1 MTEFPERCG
10 LCGTDLEEQAANR
23 ETAAGGSEGV
33 YCSPGCRRVATALGS
48 AVGTAEAQESRGAE
62 HSDGEGTQEPAGGE
76 GAATVD
82 GPPAPGSEPESGET
96 TERVFLHVDGMHSA
110 TCETFLEA
118 TAEKQEGVASAAAS
132 YVTETIR
139 IEYDPE
145 RVSREELST
154 ALTTVG
160 YKVTPR
166 AELATVAAERERR
179 PDQRQL
185 DDLLGFRYAAGVL
198 VAVFMLFPYAVV
210 LYPAQAAEVFG
221 FGTIGFFGGGPGP
234 GDAILVLPLF
244 LTMTSVVLFFTGL
257 PLLRGAYVSLL
268 VRRPNTDLL
277 VAITIVGAYLYGTVA
292 FLSGD
297 LRVYYDLTIVVA
309 AVVVA
314 AIFYES
320 LVKQRAVDLLTDL
333 TVSQVDSARVLGPDG
348 ETTETA
354 VSELEPGDRILVRE
368 GERVPVDG
376 ELEAGDCT
384 VDEAVV
390 TGESLPVRKARGS
403 ELVGGSVVTDG
414 AATVR
419 VGDPPTSGIA
429 GITTTVWDLQS
440 GTHGIQRRSDRIAAR
455 IVPGIFAV
463 AVLAGGLGY
472 VTGGVIAGVLAFLG
486 AVLVACPWSVGLS
499 TPLSVARSIEAA
511 TRRGVVVF
519 DETVFE
525 RLRETDTVVFDKTG
539 TLTTGEMEVLDAD
552 CPPALL
558 AAAGELEKRAAHPA
572 GEAIAAAADRA
583 LADGGTEPDEGST
596 TTAQA
601 GTRVEDV
608 TTHSTGIE
616 GVVDGEHLLIGN
628 LALFSET
635 GWSVDTDIESRAT
648 DHREAGDLPVVVGRN
663 GRAEGL
669 IILGDD
675 ARPEWEATVQA
686 LADRDV
692 RTVVLTGDDE
702 APAATFAEH
711 PGVDHVFAGVS
722 PAGKTATIRLLQE
735 RGHVTMVGDGTNDGP
750 ALAAADLGVSLGSGT
765 ALASEAADLA
775 ILDDDLTGLE
785 TAFELASA
793 ARRRLLENTVL
804 GLSYNVVVV
813 PLAIVG
819 LLNPL
824 FAMGATVLSA
834 SLVGANAVRPL
845 ID

>member
-1 MTEFPERCG
+1 MTGHSERCG
-10 LCGTDLEEQAANR
+10 LCGTALGAQRAERVRADSTGTNA
-23 ETAAGGSEGV
+23 S
-33 YCSPGCRRVATALGS
+33 YCSPGCRRVATELGTGDTPAAS
-48 AVGTAEAQESRGAE
+48 ERSGQTAEG
-62 HSDGEGTQEPAGGE
+62 GPATD
-76 GAATVD
+76 A
-82 GPPAPGSEPESGET
+82 EPEPEEA
-96 TERVFLHVDGMHSA
+96 TERIFLHVDGMHSA

-118 TAEKQEGVASAAAS
+118 IAERQEGVTSAAAS

-145 RVSREELST
+145 LVSREELSA

-166 AELATVAAERERR
+166 EELATVAAERERR

-198 VAVFMLFPYAVV
+198 VAMVMLFPYAVV

-221 FGTIGFFGGGPGP
+221 FATIGFFGGGPGP

-257 PLLRGAYVSLL
+257 PLLRGAYVSIL

-277 VAITIVGAYLYGTVA
+277 VAITIVGAYLYGTIA
-292 FLSGD
+292 FLSGN
-297 LRVYYDLTIVVA
+297 LSVYYDLTIVVA

-354 VSELEPGDRILVRE
+354 VSELEPRDRILVRE

-390 TGESLPVRKARGS
+390 TGESLPVRKERGA

-455 IVPGIFAV
+455 ILPAILVIAL
-463 AVLAGGLGY
+463 LAGGIGY
-472 VTGGVIAGVLAFLG
+472 VASGALGGTLAFLG
-486 AVLVACPWSVGLS
+486 AFLVVCPWTVGLS

-525 RLRETDTVVFDKTG
+525 RLRDTDTVVFDKTG
-539 TLTTGEMEVLDAD
+539 TLTTGEMEVIDAD
-552 CPPALL
+552 CPPGLL
-558 AAAGELEKRAAHPA
+558 AAAGQLEKRAAHPA
-572 GEAIAAAADRA
+572 GEAIAAAADGVFT
-583 LADGGTEPDEGST
+583 DGGTGPDEPAAGST
-596 TTAQA
+596 ET
-601 GTRVEDV
+601 GFRVEDV
-608 TTHSTGIE
+608 RTHSTGIE
-616 GVVDGEHLLIGN
+616 GDVDGEHVLVGN
-628 LALFSET
+628 LALFAEA
-635 GWSVDTDIESRAT
+635 GWSVGNDLESRASE
-648 DHREAGDLPVVVGRN
+648 HRDAGDLPVIVGRN
-663 GRAEGL
+663 GHAEGL
-669 IILGDD
+669 IVLGDD
-675 ARPEWEATVQA
+675 ARPEWEETVRA
-686 LADRDV
+686 LAKRDV
-692 RTVVLTGDDE
+692 QTVVLTGDDE
-702 APAATFAEH
+702 APAAAFAEH
-711 PGVDHVFAGVS
+711 PDVDHVFAGVP
-722 PAGKTATIRLLQE
+722 PAGKTETIRLLQE
-735 RGHVTMVGDGTNDGP
+735 KGHVTMVGDGTNDGP

-775 ILDDDLTGLE
+775 ILDDDLRGLE
-785 TAFELASA
+785 TAFELATA

-804 GLSYNVVVV
+804 GLSYNGIVV
-813 PLAIVG
+813 PLAVAG

-834 SLVGANAVRPL
+834 SLVGANALRPL